1 MKSKDISKTKNRSLT
16 LSDTELNTL
25 IDRIHDG
32 ETLYELAKDLRIK
45 LTTLYKYLDQNPKT
59 KERFELAQER
69 GIKTLVEKMLVLFN
83 NDNPDV
89 DPNMLV
95 FIRER
100 ANYLKWLAP
109 RVSSLFTEKQKID
122 VKQDT
127 TLNIKWESE
136 PDMIDVSGDNI
147 TDIPPDN
154 KD

>member
-1 MKSKDISKTKNRSLT
+1 MKSKDISRTKSKELT
-16 LSDTELNTL
+16 LSDTELNTI
-25 IDRIHDG
+25 IDRIVDG

-45 LTTLYKYLDQNPKT
+45 LRTLYKYLDQNPKT

-127 TLNIKWESE
+127 TLNLKWDSE
-136 PDMIDVSGDNI
+136 PDMIDVSWDI
-147 TDIPPDN
+147 SDIPPDN
-154 KD
+154 ID

>member
-1 MKSKDISKTKNRSLT
+1 M
-16 LSDTELNTL
+16 
-25 IDRIHDG
+25 
-32 ETLYELAKDLRIK
+32 
-45 LTTLYKYLDQNPKT
+45 TTLYKYLDQNPKT

-122 VKQDT
+122 VKSDQS
-127 TLNIKWESE
+127 IRISWEDNQS
-136 PDMIDVSGDNI
+136 DMIDVSAETVSD
-147 TDIPPDN
+147 TSDN
-154 KD
+154 KNL

>member
-1 MKSKDISKTKNRSLT
+1 V
-16 LSDTELNTL
+16 
-25 IDRIHDG
+25 
-32 ETLYELAKDLRIK
+32 
-45 LTTLYKYLDQNPKT
+45 TTLYKYLDQNPKT

-122 VKQDT
+122 VKSDSNIRISWEDNQDN
-127 TLNIKWESE
+127 L
-136 PDMIDVSGDNI
+136 IDVSADTI
-147 TDIPPDN
+147 SDTSDS
-154 KD
+154 KDL

>member
-1 MKSKDISKTKNRSLT
+1 MTKSKDISKTKSKELT
-16 LSDTELNTL
+16 LSDTELNTI

-32 ETLYELAKDLRIK
+32 ETMFELAKDLQIK

-69 GIKTLVEKMLVLFN
+69 GIKTLVEKMLV
-83 NDNPDV
+83 
-89 DPNMLV
+89 

-122 VKQDT
+122 VKSDSNIRISWEDNQDN
-127 TLNIKWESE
+127 L
-136 PDMIDVSGDNI
+136 IDVSGDI
-147 TDIPPDN
+147 TDIPPDS

>member
-1 MKSKDISKTKNRSLT
+1 MKSKDISKTKSKELT
-16 LSDTELNTL
+16 LSDTELNTI
-25 IDRIHDG
+25 IDRIIDG

-45 LTTLYKYLDQNPKT
+45 LNTLYKYLDQNPKT

-69 GIKTLVEKMLVLFN
+69 GIKTLVEKMLV
-83 NDNPDV
+83 
-89 DPNMLV
+89 

-122 VKQDT
+122 VKSDQS
-127 TLNIKWESE
+127 IRISWEDNQ
-136 PDMIDVSGDNI
+136 PDMIDVSGDI